1 MNLPFVKGK
10 ENKRD
15 LQLFLNVL
23 FKREPMI
30 HRRVEVERESAD
42 MVKLITKDGPC
53 HSGTQ
58 KPKALIE
65 DYKPKLHRTKSSIT
79 NILRQV
85 YGCTDIL
92 SKLGSE
98 DFVEIKVL
106 QEPPEEVTPMFEA
119 GNYSNQKPNGG

>member
-1 MNLPFVKGK
+1 
-10 ENKRD
+10 
-15 LQLFLNVL
+15 
-23 FKREPMI
+23 MI
-30 HRRVEVERESAD
+30 HRRVEVEIEPAD

-53 HSGTQ
+53 HVSGTR

-65 DYKPKLHRTKSSIT
+65 DYNPKLQRTKSSIT

-85 YGCTDIL
+85 YGCTNIL

-98 DFVEIKVL
+98 DFVEIEVL

-119 GNYSNQKPNGG
+119 GYYSNQKPNCG